1 MQTNSRK
8 PAPEQAKSLPELAD
22 ILPKR
27 IREARGAVSGREFAR
42 RLGIFA
48 QSLSRYENP
57 GGNLPGADLLR
68 RMAVEAGVSADWL
81 LGLTDERT
89 PRENAAPVAT
99 PEQRAAIEDG
109 ARMGVELLPMMR
121 DILRVLAANGANAAR
136 MEDMEQR
143 LATLEAHP
151 LASARGGASS
161 RSALDA

>member
-1 MQTNSRK
+1 MMKLT
-8 PAPEQAKSLPELAD
+8 ETF
-22 ILPKR
+22 PKR
-27 IREARGAVSGREFAR
+27 LREARGALTGREFAR
-42 RLGIFA
+42 RCGIKA
-48 QSLSRYENP
+48 QSLSRYERI
-57 GGNLPGADLLR
+57 GGQLPGAELLATFAR
-68 RMAVEAGVSADWL
+68 TAGVSADWL

-121 DILRVLAANGANAAR
+121 DILRVLAANGANAAW
-136 MEDMEQR
+136 MVDMEQR
-143 LATLEAHP
+143 LAALEAHP